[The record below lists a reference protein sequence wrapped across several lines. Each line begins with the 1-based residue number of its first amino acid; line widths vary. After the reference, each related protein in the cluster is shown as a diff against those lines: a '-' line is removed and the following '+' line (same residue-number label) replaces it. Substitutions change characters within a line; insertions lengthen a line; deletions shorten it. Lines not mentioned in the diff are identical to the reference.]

1 MAGVRIFLVDDH
13 AVLRSGLKMLI
24 ESHPSMTVVGEAGT
38 LAEALDHLGRIEVD
52 VVILDL
58 VMPGVSGLEGVKRVR
73 QTVPGARV
81 IVLTMHDDPAYARA
95 AIALGASGYLVKSI
109 ADEEL
114 ATTIR
119 EVSRGGIYVHAGTG
133 VLTRTSASPEAGVDE
148 TPYAAL
154 SARER
159 EVLQMVALGHTSQ
172 AVADRLGVSV
182 KTVESYRS
190 RLMHKLGLS
199 NRADLMRLALAAGL
213 LGKDDKLAD

>member
-1 MAGVRIFLVDDH
+1 MANVRIFLVDDH

-24 ESHPSMTVVGEAGT
+24 EAHPSMTVVGEAGT
-38 LAEALDHLGRIEVD
+38 LADALDPLGRIDVD

-73 QTVPGARV
+73 QVVPCARV

-114 ATTIR
+114 VTTIR

-133 VLTRTSASPEAGVDE
+133 KLTGVTRRPEVDAEAS
-148 TPYAAL
+148 PYAAL
-154 SARER
+154 SERER

-172 AVADRLGVSV
+172 AVADHLGVSV

-213 LGKDDKLAD
+213 LAKDDNMPE